1 MNLLLRPLDNV
12 NDVTWSIVI
21 MCILVE
27 IMAGISIA
35 YILRLA
41 FDEKRMSDRGVTIED
56 LEQELRILNEFREFG
71 RARVLRS
78 MIDYEIAKKER
89 HGQAGKD

>member
-27 IMAGISIA
+27 ILAFSIA

-56 LEQELRILNEFREFG
+56 LEQELRILNEFREYG